1 MSVRTPPHV
10 QRLGLRAVRRLVF
23 RPDVP
28 WTKQRRRLRAATI
41 ATRPLFNV
49 DVENVTIGGVACER
63 MTPTNYQKSRAIVYV
78 HGGGYCVGSAS
89 MGYALCSYLAAS
101 LEAPVL
107 GVNYRLAPEHRAP
120 AAVDDVGAV
129 LRSLAGRT
137 VVAFGDSAGA
147 GALASALQRNDHGVR
162 ALVLLSPWL
171 DLSVDRSHDADLVA
185 RDPLLS
191 PEWLAACAEA
201 YAGDDLANRE
211 VSPLLGPWEHMPP
224 TLVIGGSDDILAP
237 DARRLGALGLEQ
249 IRVREFPDFWHDFA
263 LSVGQLAMADETAR
277 LVGTHFAT
285 STGWQPHTLMS

>member
-1 MSVRTPPHV
+1 
-10 QRLGLRAVRRLVF
+10 
-23 RPDVP
+23 
-28 WTKQRRRLRAATI
+28 
-41 ATRPLFNV
+41 
-49 DVENVTIGGVACER
+49 
-63 MTPTNYQKSRAIVYV
+63 
-78 HGGGYCVGSAS
+78 

-120 AAVDDVGAV
+120 AAVDDVEAV